1 MELFKPLAVIMKLR
15 LPGPFIA
22 RVIAEVPVYDLQM
35 QQKWKAMEAS
45 CFCLFFFL
53 FRECMCVRASV
64 SVSVCFCFPGHQLRS
79 GLLGVGLER
88 GGKG

>member
-45 CFCLFFFL
+45 CFC
-53 FRECMCVRASV
+53 
-64 SVSVCFCFPGHQLRS
+64 FCFFPVL
-79 GLLGVGLER
+79 
-88 GGKG
+88 

>member
-45 CFCLFFFL
+45 CFFFNF
-53 FRECMCVRASV
+53 FVFFPV
-64 SVSVCFCFPGHQLRS
+64 S
-79 GLLGVGLER
+79 
-88 GGKG
+88 

>member
-45 CFCLFFFL
+45 CFFFFL
-53 FRECMCVRASV
+53 FCECMCVRASV